1 MDNIIEYIR
10 TYGLNTFA
18 QKPFNEVDSLVICQL
33 SYMNFQPF
41 VPSLKE
47 KKEAVSV
54 QSILEQDRMEE
65 LLAGYW
71 YKEQNEELFRAAAAS
86 KRFGNMKL
94 NYHENVVEEETDTQF
109 SALTCFPDEGICY
122 VAYRGTDATIVG
134 WKEDLNLA
142 LSEPTH
148 SQELAVE
155 YLNKVYSRVKQEL
168 FVGGHSKGG
177 NLASY
182 AAMNCSVRTKK
193 HLLCIYNHD
202 GPGFRPEIFAKCD
215 YASVKNRMFKFIP
228 KSSIVGVI
236 METCENCEI
245 IESRSIGA
253 MQHNSFNW
261 RIDGDHFVR
270 VEDRTTAQ
278 KLQDEALNEWILSLS
293 QEQVRTFVDT
303 LYEVVT
309 ASGAEDVFEFGGDL
323 KGCITRSYEAMRDLD
338 ENTRRAVHTIL
349 HALYEIAGEKFREEF
364 NLRWEELQKEF
375 QKSMEKSKKRWS
387 KDAKTLKNAAQKK
400 IQQNRKEKQAKTVDN
415 KGKNM

>member
-1 MDNIIEYIR
+1 
-10 TYGLNTFA
+10 
-18 QKPFNEVDSLVICQL
+18 
-33 SYMNFQPF
+33 
-41 VPSLKE
+41 
-47 KKEAVSV
+47 
-54 QSILEQDRMEE
+54 
-65 LLAGYW
+65 
-71 YKEQNEELFRAAAAS
+71 
-86 KRFGNMKL
+86 
-94 NYHENVVEEETDTQF
+94 
-109 SALTCFPDEGICY
+109 
-122 VAYRGTDATIVG
+122 
-134 WKEDLNLA
+134 
-142 LSEPTH
+142 
-148 SQELAVE
+148 
-155 YLNKVYSRVKQEL
+155 
-168 FVGGHSKGG
+168 
-177 NLASY
+177 
-182 AAMNCSVRTKK
+182 
-193 HLLCIYNHD
+193 
-202 GPGFRPEIFAKCD
+202 
-215 YASVKNRMFKFIP
+215 
-228 KSSIVGVI
+228 

-364 NLRWEELQKEF
+364 NLRWEELQREF

-387 KDAKTLKNAAQKK
+387 EDAKTLKNAAQKK
-400 IQQNRKEKQAKTVDN
+400 IQQNRKEKQVKTVDN